1 MAHIEALNK
10 FLFGFRVLGFILI
23 FFFFWFSGS
32 FRLRFGGTI
41 KDLFFIVT
49 FFFCASCIRLVKNVN
64 NGLVNSI
71 GRVGDP
77 SRYTSCVFFVCC
89 NCIPL
94 MVLVVAIFFF
104 PYPPL
109 KRPLGRDFAVQRV
122 TRLSKDVH
130 W

>member
-1 MAHIEALNK
+1 MAHIEALNG
-10 FLFGFRVLGFILI
+10 FLFGFKVLGFILN

-49 FFFCASCIRLVKNVN
+49 FFFFGASCIRLVKNVN

-94 MVLVVAIFFF
+94 MVLVVAIFSSSF
-104 PYPPL
+104 PP
-109 KRPLGRDFAVQRV
+109 RSVRWDV
-122 TRLSKDVH
+122 TLPCSA
-130 W
+130 

>member
-23 FFFFWFSGS
+23 FFFWFSGS

-94 MVLVVAIFFF
+94 MVLVVAIFFSL
-104 PYPPL
+104 PSPEASI
-109 KRPLGRDFAVQRV
+109 G
-122 TRLSKDVH
+122 T
-130 W
+130 